1 MNTSMSSLFQYKIKT
16 FYKQQTE
23 LQTANSGSIYF
34 RSFPGLELL
43 MEDLQSLGLRPVNP
57 PPPTHTQGY
66 RLVRMLVHC
75 SKNSN
80 KKLSNE

>member
-34 RSFPGLELL
+34 CSWEYHW
-43 MEDLQSLGLRPVNP
+43 DLTDHDNNYIHFLIASSSDN
-57 PPPTHTQGY
+57 
-66 RLVRMLVHC
+66 
-75 SKNSN
+75 
-80 KKLSNE
+80 